1 VRRSIAMQLSLCAL
15 ALLVEGGAAI
25 ASLAT
30 TSPRLAVRVQPSL
43 RMSGASPDER
53 VEMYAAQDGRRV
65 AVSGLQPKSQ
75 SNQEYVSVPPPEA
88 PMPPSLVQRAKG
100 PFMGVTLLASAAI
113 AAFQSNR
120 MYKARNNELLADFGA
135 TMIFHLD
142 DAQEMTTAIK
152 QFRQQLGP
160 GSFRAPMFQ
169 AFVVALAT
177 DVPVGVEAIQ
187 ALKQA
192 AQMMKLSDSAAGAC
206 LEAAATELESQ
217 PSVMGKLT
225 FVAERALPMAASM
238 AKLRSRFPNWSLDTV
253 TALQRAMLENLYRD
267 TYCAEGG
274 ETADGATLELL
285 GLSTAD
291 AARLMQE
298 VQEKEAAAAAEAA
311 EKAAEAKRAQ
321 QLEEALR
328 AASEMKQM
336 RTIVTSGGGGADSS
350 DYYDE
355 DDNDEPALT
364 GASGTHE
371 YECTK
376 CGYILFPAAGREDKF
391 FGVDFKCPQCDC
403 GKEEFVDNGP
413 V

>member
-1 VRRSIAMQLSLCAL
+1 MQLSLCAL

-177 DVPVGVEAIQ
+177 DVRGAR
-187 ALKQA
+187 
-192 AQMMKLSDSAAGAC
+192 AQRRSCAC
-206 LEAAATELESQ
+206 R
-217 PSVMGKLT
+217 
-225 FVAERALPMAASM
+225 RALAAC
-238 AKLRSRFPNWSLDTV
+238 RP
-253 TALQRAMLENLYRD
+253 
-267 TYCAEGG
+267 
-274 ETADGATLELL
+274 
-285 GLSTAD
+285 
-291 AARLMQE
+291 
-298 VQEKEAAAAAEAA
+298 AAAASALA
-311 EKAAEAKRAQ
+311 RALACARGARSLVQ
-321 QLEEALR
+321 IR
-328 AASEMKQM
+328 A
-336 RTIVTSGGGGADSS
+336 
-350 DYYDE
+350 
-355 DDNDEPALT
+355 
-364 GASGTHE
+364 H
-371 YECTK
+371 
-376 CGYILFPAAGREDKF
+376 
-391 FGVDFKCPQCDC
+391 
-403 GKEEFVDNGP
+403 
-413 V
+413 